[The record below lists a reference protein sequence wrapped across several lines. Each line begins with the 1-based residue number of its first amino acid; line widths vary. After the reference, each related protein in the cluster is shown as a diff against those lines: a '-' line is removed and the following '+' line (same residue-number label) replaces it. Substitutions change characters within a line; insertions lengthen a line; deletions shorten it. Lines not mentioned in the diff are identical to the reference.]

1 MARQIRAILFDLDGT
16 LVQTRDASWALFER
30 TNKKFALG
38 IDDREQFFKLFRD
51 NLFVA
56 VPQACGDQ
64 ERGVAAID
72 HFLELLRKEYNPPL
86 VPGIA
91 DVVRTLAARC
101 VLGIVSSN
109 ALEAIRR
116 IADDARIAQCIAHV
130 FAGDIEPDKRK
141 SIRQFLA
148 DPSYA
153 TLRIGSPAY
162 QERTPKPFEPDE
174 VAVVT
179 DTVCDVR
186 HARECGV
193 RTLGVS
199 WGMHKASELM
209 EAGAEKV
216 AVWPQEIISWALPPP
231 QSDTVEE
238 RAGDVEPPPQTD
250 LEPVLE
256 KSAVRRLKGLR
267 AE

>member
-1 MARQIRAILFDLDGT
+1 MAPPIRAILFDLDGT
-16 LVQTRDASWALFER
+16 LVQTRDASWVLFER
-30 TNKKFALG
+30 TNRKFALG

-56 VPQACGDQ
+56 VPQACGDE
-64 ERGVAAID
+64 ERGLAAIN

-116 IADDARIAQCIAHV
+116 IADDAHIAQCIAHV

-162 QERTPKPFEPDE
+162 QERAPKPFEPDE
-174 VAVVT
+174 VAFVT

-199 WGMHKASELM
+199 WGMHKASDLM

-216 AVWPQEIISWALPPP
+216 AVWPQEIISWALSPR
-231 QSDTVEE
+231 SNVIEE
-238 RAGDVEPPPQTD
+238 RADEVEPPPETD

-256 KSAVRRLKGLR
+256 KSGVLRLKGLR
-267 AE
+267 AD